1 MRELVTRKPVL
12 RKSDERTIWIYERL
26 AIKKHILKQ

>member
-12 RKSDERTIWIYERL
+12 RKSDERTI
-26 AIKKHILKQ
+26 